1 MADKTLVVGDAVY
14 EFEYVPAEF
23 ALKVQLFVMKTI
35 GDALFRAFM
44 DYRTNGGTQ
53 EAELIAGAQ
62 AITAIAARADAAE
75 LKEAMETVFRYTIA
89 GKKGEPARKTV
100 TLDDF
105 NGGKTRQ
112 MWQVFIAALRFN
124 FSDFLPD
131 GLLPSGPAKA

>member
-1 MADKTLVVGDAVY
+1 MADKTLLVGDRVY

-23 ALKVQLFVMKTI
+23 AIGVQLFVMKTI

-62 AITAIAARADAAE
+62 AITQIAARADAAE
-75 LKEAMETVFRYTIA
+75 LKAAMETVLRYTIT
-89 GKKGEPARKTV
+89 GKKSEPARRAAS
-100 TLDDF
+100 LDDF
-105 NGGKTRQ
+105 NGGRTREL
-112 MWQVFIAALRFN
+112 WQVFIAALRFN